1 MRLCLEMGFEG
12 TQMCTGR
19 PRQDR
24 ASGHRRARGVHR
36 RSGCQDA
43 DGHGAPTGGWGIR
56 MQTGT
61 GHPRE
66 EGASGHRQ
74 AQGIHGRRGRQDTDR
89 HRASTGGQGVRMQ
102 TGTGRLREDGAQ
114 DADGHGASTGR
125 VGIRTQTDTGRPCNN
140 SAQSP
145 TSSRK
150 VSGEG
155 VSLGP
160 HREISVQCPVGM
172 RCHVPLSLGTRGRRP
187 FPALRL
193 LGVSPVPAL
202 ATLSERRW
210 EGAVFRCPSPRQG
223 VHTQVRGAVST
234 LGNLQATSWS
244 P

>member
-1 MRLCLEMGFEG
+1 
-12 TQMCTGR
+12 MCTGH
-19 PRQDR
+19 PCQDR

-43 DGHGAPTGGWGIR
+43 DGHGAPTGGWGVR

-61 GHPRE
+61 GRPRE

-74 AQGIHGRRGRQDTDR
+74 AQGVHGR
-89 HRASTGGQGVRMQ
+89 
-102 TGTGRLREDGAQ
+102 TGRQ

-187 FPALRL
+187 FPALCL

-202 ATLSERRW
+202 ATTVRAAVGGSCVPVPLS
-210 EGAVFRCPSPRQG
+210 SPRG
-223 VHTQVRGAVST
+223 AHSGPRGRLHPREPTGHKLVPLITRPCLPGAGRGRWLAGPSDG
-234 LGNLQATSWS
+234 LWLHPG
-244 P
+244 